1 MTADHKCRSWW
12 LGTHGF
18 GTFRWLAGIAGR
30 TKKYGKPL
38 KLPTNPANSR
48 NCGMVFSISLS
59 SYFLDNFSFK
69 FRFVSCIFFSQ
80 EKIKQTVPPNHCLE
94 KLLARS
100 ETGFQVRVG
109 DVFSCC
115 TKPTIF
121 LEHQNDQWFVKGRST
136 TVYPSEGWTYTFVAS
151 SGFLAS
157 NGCKVSAKPGSCL
170 GETCRSG
177 LSCKGCLESGRNRH
191 RWRIPYYVCIY
202 LLRISWDRIIQGS
215 CCGITTRKKVT
226 KQPLFYF
233 GWTRNLSRGEV
244 LWKILP
250 NSPKSGKLFEIVK
263 EIGFRDRHFNI
274 HRFFFPQKMAR
285 WSNLTRFFNWLANM
299 AISNYTMN
307 EDEFP
312 IEYVD
317 FLLLCKCTW
326 DS

>member
-48 NCGMVFSISLS
+48 KCGMVFSISLS
-59 SYFLDNFSFK
+59 SYFSDNFSFK
-69 FRFVSCIFFSQ
+69 FRFVSCISFFARKNKANCSPKSLPW
-80 EKIKQTVPPNHCLE
+80 KIV
-94 KLLARS
+94 
-100 ETGFQVRVG
+100 GQVRDRLPG
-109 DVFSCC
+109 AGGRCVFLLHK
-115 TKPTIF
+115 TTIF
-121 LEHQNDQWFVKGRST
+121 LEHQNDQWFVEEKGHYSLPCWRLNIYICCIFRLPGLEWLQSFCEARKPPRGD
-136 TVYPSEGWTYTFVAS
+136 VSFRLELQRMFGIWEKPPPMKDPILYTW
-151 SGFLAS
+151 SGFH
-157 NGCKVSAKPGSCL
+157 GTGSFKAPVV
-170 GETCRSG
+170 GSPR
-177 LSCKGCLESGRNRH
+177 GRRLQNNH
-191 RWRIPYYVCIY
+191 HF
-202 LLRISWDRIIQGS
+202 GS
-215 CCGITTRKKVT
+215 FWI
-226 KQPLFYF
+226 
-233 GWTRNLSRGEV
+233 V

-250 NSPKSGKLFEIVK
+250 NSPRSGKLFEIVK
-263 EIGFRDRHFNI
+263 DIGFRDRHFNI

-307 EDEFP
+307 EDDFP
-312 IEYVD
+312 TEYLD